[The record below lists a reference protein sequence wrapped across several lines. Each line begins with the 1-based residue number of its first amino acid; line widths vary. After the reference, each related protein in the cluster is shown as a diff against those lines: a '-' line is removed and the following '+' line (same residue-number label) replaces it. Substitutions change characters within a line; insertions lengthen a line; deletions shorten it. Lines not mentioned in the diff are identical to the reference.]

1 MPRYLEGW
9 LKEVVENALR
19 RPYVDAKRKR
29 PIFPLY
35 NAILR
40 TKESGR
46 NAIIAE
52 YKTRSPSGFK
62 AERDPIE
69 YAKFMEANGA
79 TALSVLTEDKFFGG
93 SYSTLIRIADEVSI
107 PVLMKDFVV
116 TESQID
122 TAYNIGADSV
132 LLIVRILT
140 QRELTNLIEY
150 SRTYKMEPL
159 VEVHNEYEVEIAL
172 DSGAKIIG
180 VNSRDLQSLKVDIGR
195 VKKLLQYIPNK
206 MMKVAESGID
216 NRETINELKKAG
228 ANAFLIGSALMTDP
242 AKIKDLV

>member
-9 LKEVVENALR
+9 LREVVENALK
-19 RPYVDAKRKR
+19 RPYVYATRTR
-29 PIFPLY
+29 PVYSLY
-35 NAILR
+35 SAILR
-40 TKESGR
+40 GKSVGK
-46 NAIIAE
+46 NPIIAE

-79 TALSVLTEDKFFGG
+79 VALSVLTEDKFFGG
-93 SYSTLIRIADEVSI
+93 SYSTLMRIANEVSI

-116 TESQID
+116 SEGQID

-140 QRELTNLIEY
+140 KRELANLIEY
-150 SRTYKMEPL
+150 ARTYRMEPL
-159 VEVHNEYEVEIAL
+159 VEVHNEYEVDIAL
-172 DSGAKIIG
+172 ASGAKIVG
-180 VNSRDLQSLKVDIGR
+180 VNSRDLQSLKVDLER
-195 VKKLLQYIPNK
+195 TKKVLQYIPNNVV
-206 MMKVAESGID
+206 KVAESGISSK
-216 NRETINELKKAG
+216 EEINELRKAG
-228 ANAFLIGSALMTDP
+228 ADAFLIGSALMMDP